1 MFLEVKELET
11 KSVEGSSEWVE
22 LLNALEVA
30 GGRFFFGGNHQDAS
44 NRINGWKSDES
55 IPPSLVIS
63 FSIDKLINIAGV
75 IKYHLFGESKLMQM
89 HGDFGGISRN

>member
-1 MFLEVKELET
+1 MNTGFFLCQRIPSKGPPCAIIEKNPSVFFEVKELET

-30 GGRFFFGGNHQDAS
+30 GGRFFLGGNHQDAS
-44 NRINGWKSDES
+44 NRINGWKSEES

-63 FSIDKLINIAGV
+63 F
-75 IKYHLFGESKLMQM
+75 
-89 HGDFGGISRN
+89 R